1 MQLPSHCL
9 KGWSWTSTFL
19 MGSLED
25 CSTQEHLETSYLIL
39 QIQKLAVREEERD
52 KFKGD
57 LRNLCRELAAG

>member
-1 MQLPSHCL
+1 MHLPSHCL

-25 CSTQEHLETSYLIL
+25 CSTHEYLETSYLIF
-39 QIQKLAVREEERD
+39 QIQKLTVRDEERD